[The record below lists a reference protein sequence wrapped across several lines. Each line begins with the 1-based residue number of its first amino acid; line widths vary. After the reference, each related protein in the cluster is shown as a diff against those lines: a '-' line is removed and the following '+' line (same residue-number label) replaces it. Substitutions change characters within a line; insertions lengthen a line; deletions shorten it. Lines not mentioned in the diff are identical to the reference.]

1 MFSLWFVLGL
11 SLYPTVADKQ
21 AKNLCCSLE
30 TGLEDFKIWVLPGSC
45 CSQCKLVDYHR
56 SWAQH
61 KLDGCWAIY
70 IYTIYGQ
77 FTCSTNYLV
86 RFPDPLVKTKLGNLL
101 HTSLYGLLT
110 ATGWKTRWIGRAV
123 RPIWCSCDITQN
135 FLVVCCLAKRK
146 SGRWD
151 SVFSDKWE
159 HGQLFLILMHIRK
172 YDHIEVCREVIYGS
186 RMVPNTARLVRLRAV
201 PQGDWRYGFSTSE
214 RRAGVHYC
222 EGAAVWGE
230 IGFPLFWGKAGFGD
244 VGTGP
249 YGGRNLN
256 GFITV
261 ELRTRMRTWIRE

>member
-1 MFSLWFVLGL
+1 MTTVHQLHRFLLQETCDKVQLKYVLLLMDFMQQNYHWNVQFVICTGPVTLSHCCWQTSKESLLQFGNRAGRLQNMGPAWQLLLSVQVSRLPQKLG
-11 SLYPTVADKQ
+11 STQ
-21 AKNLCCSLE
+21 AGWML
-30 TGLEDFKIWVLPGSC
+30 G
-45 CSQCKLVDYHR
+45 H
-56 SWAQH
+56 
-61 KLDGCWAIY
+61 IY

-201 PQGDWRYGFSTSE
+201 PQGDWR
-214 RRAGVHYC
+214 
-222 EGAAVWGE
+222 
-230 IGFPLFWGKAGFGD
+230 
-244 VGTGP
+244 
-249 YGGRNLN
+249 
-256 GFITV
+256 
-261 ELRTRMRTWIRE
+261 